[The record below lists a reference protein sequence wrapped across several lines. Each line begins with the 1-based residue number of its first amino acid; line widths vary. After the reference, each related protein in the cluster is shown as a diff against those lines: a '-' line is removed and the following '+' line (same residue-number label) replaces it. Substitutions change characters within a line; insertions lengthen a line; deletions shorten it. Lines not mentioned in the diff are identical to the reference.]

1 MTASLPHNPWVALD
15 QTCEHLFVTSQGSAH
30 GKFTRAIKQGN
41 LFAAELA
48 ARELR
53 GLNLHEALDLVALIA
68 RVRPDRLEPAAIR
81 WHGRLE
87 IETKALTLA
96 ESRFA
101 LAALER
107 LPHEP
112 QLIESLRRLLRQA
125 SPTTLRPI
133 S

>member
-1 MTASLPHNPWVALD
+1 M
-15 QTCEHLFVTSQGSAH
+15 FVTSEGSPH
-30 GKFTRAIKQGN
+30 GRFTRAIKQGN

-68 RVRPDRLEPAAIR
+68 RQRPDRLERAAVR

-87 IETKALTLA
+87 IEAAALTLA
-96 ESRFA
+96 DARFA

-107 LPHEP
+107 MPADP
-112 QLIESLRRLLRQA
+112 QAADLLRKLLRQA
-125 SPTTLRPI
+125 SPTMLRPI
-133 S
+133 R